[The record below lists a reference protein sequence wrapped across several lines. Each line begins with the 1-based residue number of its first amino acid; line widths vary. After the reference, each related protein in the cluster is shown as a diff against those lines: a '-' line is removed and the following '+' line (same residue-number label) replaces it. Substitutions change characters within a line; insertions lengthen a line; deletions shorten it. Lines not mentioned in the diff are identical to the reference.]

1 MNEKYER
8 KYVSLSKDYNLQ
20 DENYLRLFDVL
31 NNDIF
36 TF

>member
-8 KYVSLSKDYNLQ
+8 KYVSLKSI
-20 DENYLRLFDVL
+20 YLRFKKNVL